1 MTMTPQ
7 SDVSGNQSMRS
18 TTFDS
23 ESVMAHASDTSHDK
37 IDLQHAINTDNA
49 SSSAMTTAS
58 NWSANTQSII
68 QTIPSRAS
76 TVEVEIMQASFKTSK
91 SSPHSKDRYLKQG
104 TSVDENGNT
113 GDHAEQTPVLLLED
127 SNDNIKSYTETR
139 KIEPLEADEFNAKPN
154 LLLKLELFLKNELDK
169 VEGKSFKRMCQE
181 HRHDTPQK
189 KGAPPILKKGELPLL
204 TTNARLQAYRQ
215 AFHIYMLDS
224 RQRKYHTFLTDVARE
239 YNNALERAEM
249 CIQAVPEMRS
259 QIGSAREEMENRM
272 KKLKDGSKRVIEK
285 LNGDLEKER
294 ATYQIDIKKK
304 NLEVLDLR
312 NKLATMEEENKMLYS
327 QREQLISTQKTL
339 LGFLTKWAQ
348 WRADGKA
355 NAIYAGTQYGSMG
368 SPLNQGGPSSDPA
381 SSLSM
386 YAEDE
391 DENPEE
397 TSEQKAFRIQ
407 EKLSRQEW
415 KGVHDTLASITKT
428 HANVMSDTEKLSKLH
443 ASQMSRAKSTILM
456 MLDKLEHAA
465 KQGVKFDGIE
475 FHETEAN
482 TNVESNNVD
491 KHEKPKIIDRKLKK
505 KLEEDMGG
513 SLDILQQI
521 LSKRPFP
528 IEVIRMRE
536 RKELEDKARKIRNIK
551 RGMKAP
557 GKSPIRAKKLNAT
570 RPGKKTTIVR
580 ASPLARRAKKASRRA
595 RNGLLDL
602 ERHG

>member
-1 MTMTPQ
+1 
-7 SDVSGNQSMRS
+7 
-18 TTFDS
+18 
-23 ESVMAHASDTSHDK
+23 
-37 IDLQHAINTDNA
+37 
-49 SSSAMTTAS
+49 
-58 NWSANTQSII
+58 
-68 QTIPSRAS
+68 
-76 TVEVEIMQASFKTSK
+76 
-91 SSPHSKDRYLKQG
+91 
-104 TSVDENGNT
+104 
-113 GDHAEQTPVLLLED
+113 
-127 SNDNIKSYTETR
+127 
-139 KIEPLEADEFNAKPN
+139 
-154 LLLKLELFLKNELDK
+154 
-169 VEGKSFKRMCQE
+169 MCQQ

-249 CIQAVPEMRS
+249 CIQAVPEMKS

-272 KKLKDGSKRVIEK
+272 KKLKDSSKREIEK
-285 LNGDLEKER
+285 LNGDIEKER
-294 ATYQIDIKKK
+294 ASYQIDIKKK
-304 NLEVLDLR
+304 NLEMLDLK
-312 NKLATMEEENKMLYS
+312 NKLATMEEENKVLYS

-355 NAIYAGTQYGSMG
+355 NAIYAGV
-368 SPLNQGGPSSDPA
+368 PSSDPA
-381 SSLSM
+381 SSLGM
-386 YAEDE
+386 YAEDT

-397 TSEQKAFRIQ
+397 TSVQKAFRIQ

-428 HANVMSDTEKLSKLH
+428 HANVLSDTEKLSKLH
-443 ASQMSRAKSTILM
+443 ASQMSRAKNTILM
-456 MLDKLEHAA
+456 MLDKLEHAS
-465 KQGVKFDGIE
+465 KQGVKFDGFE
-475 FHETEAN
+475 FQEAEGN
-482 TNVESNNVD
+482 NNVKSNNDD
-491 KHEKPKIIDRKLKK
+491 KRDKPKIIDRKLKK
-505 KLEEDMGG
+505 NLEEDMGG

-570 RPGKKTTIVR
+570 RPGKKTTVVQ
-580 ASPLARRAKKASRRA
+580 ASPLARRAKKASRR
-595 RNGLLDL
+595 
-602 ERHG
+602 